1 MRAAKAA
8 KRSAPQV
15 TSPAWE
21 TATMAWASARVM
33 FITDAPYPA
42 TVGHAEAKKPMAASS
57 ENRQSPEGRPE
68 IPEVLNQRQT
78 LLASHISSVV
88 FQFAAETVHA
98 RIAKSEM
105 LKPCRP
111 MEARG
116 PGEFVLFYSGPES
129 DCRTFVTLERS
140 DDPELFSSYFST
152 YCHISNLFQ

>member
-111 MEARG
+111 MSSMNSRG
-116 PGEFVLFYSGPES
+116 GQRSGRVCSVLLGDQKAAVEPLKRSKGQTTPTLTFY
-129 DCRTFVTLERS
+129 
-140 DDPELFSSYFST
+140 
-152 YCHISNLFQ
+152 